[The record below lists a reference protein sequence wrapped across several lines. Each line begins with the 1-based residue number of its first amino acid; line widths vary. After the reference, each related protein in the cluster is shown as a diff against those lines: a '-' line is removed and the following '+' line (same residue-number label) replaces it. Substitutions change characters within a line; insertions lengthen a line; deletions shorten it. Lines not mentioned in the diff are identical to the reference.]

1 MSVGDTLFII
11 VAAIVLAPIAVLALE
26 TLAALPPRRSSESP
40 QVPTAAR
47 AVVLIPAHNEAAGIG
62 ATIRAL
68 VPELAPQ
75 DRVVVIADNCTDG
88 TAAAARAAGAEVV
101 VRSDAERHGKG
112 YALEFGVRCLEGNH
126 PDVVIVFDADCR
138 FGRGSCRRLKDEVI
152 RSRSPV
158 QARYLLAETTRDP
171 CRQLSA
177 FAFLFKNLV
186 RPLGL
191 HRLRLPCLLTGTGM
205 AFPWHMIRDV
215 SLATDDI
222 VEDMKLSVELAIKGH
237 PPRFCPD
244 ACVEG
249 AAAPHKLAV
258 LEQRTRWEHGHVRTL
273 LTQGPRLVCSALC
286 GGRLHMLALALEL
299 SVPPLS
305 LLMLIWACA
314 LAATLTWWRL
324 GGTLAPAGVLL
335 ASGAVLVLTLLAAW
349 ARFARGLL
357 PLRSLLLTPW
367 YLLWKLPI
375 YVRLLRQPQRTWVR
389 TERAAAA
396 EPG

>member
-11 VAAIVLAPIAVLALE
+11 VAAIVLTPIAVLALE
-26 TLAALPPRRSSESP
+26 TLAALPRRRWP
-40 QVPTAAR
+40 KFPHVPTAAR

-68 VPELAPQ
+68 LPELAPQ
-75 DRVVVIADNCTDG
+75 DRVVVIADNCSDG
-88 TAAAARAAGAEVV
+88 TAAAAGAAGAEVV
-101 VRSDAERHGKG
+101 IRSDAERHGKG
-112 YALEFGVRCLEGNH
+112 YALEFGVRCLDANP
-126 PDVVIVFDADCR
+126 PDAVIVFDADCR
-138 FGRGSCRRLKDEVI
+138 FSRGSCRRLKEEVI
-152 RSRSPV
+152 RSRAPV
-158 QARYLLAETTRDP
+158 QGRYLFAEATRDP
-171 CRQLSA
+171 RRQLSA

-222 VEDMKLSVELAIKGH
+222 VEDMKLSVELAIKWH
-237 PPRFCPD
+237 APRFCPD

-249 AAAPHKLAV
+249 AAAPHNVAV

-273 LTQGPRLVCSALC
+273 LTQGPRLVWSALR
-286 GGRLHMLALALEL
+286 GGRPRMLALALEL

-305 LLMLIWACA
+305 LLMLVWACA

-324 GGTLAPAGVLL
+324 GGTVAPAGMLL
-335 ASGAVLVLTLLAAW
+335 AGGAMLSLTLFAAW

-357 PLRSLLLTPW
+357 PLRSLLLTPL
-367 YLLWKLPI
+367 YVLWKLPI

-389 TERAAAA
+389 TERAPAA
-396 EPG
+396 EPN

>member
-11 VAAIVLAPIAVLALE
+11 VAVIVLVPIAVVAVE
-26 TLAALPPRRSSESP
+26 TLAALPRRRSSQSP
-40 QVPTAAR
+40 HVPTAAR

-62 ATIRAL
+62 ATVRAL
-68 VPELAPQ
+68 LPELSPQ
-75 DRVVVIADNCTDG
+75 DRVVVIADNCSDG
-88 TAAAARAAGAEVV
+88 TAAAARAAGADVV
-101 VRSDAERHGKG
+101 VRNDAQRHGKG
-112 YALEFGVRCLEGNH
+112 YALEFGVRCLEANP

-138 FGRGSCRRLKDEVI
+138 FSRGSCRRLKEEAI
-152 RSRSPV
+152 RFRAPV
-158 QARYLLAETTRDP
+158 QARYVLAEADGDP
-171 CRQLSA
+171 RRQLSA
-177 FAFLFKNLV
+177 FAFLFKNFV

-205 AFPWHMIRDV
+205 AFPWRMIRDA
-215 SLATDDI
+215 SLGTGDI
-222 VEDMKLSVELAIKGH
+222 VEDMKLSVELAMNGH

-244 ACVEG
+244 PCVEG
-249 AAAPHKLAV
+249 AAAPHKEAV

-273 LTQGPRLVCSALC
+273 LTQGPRLVWSALRD
-286 GGRLHMLALALEL
+286 GRPRLLALALEL

-305 LLMLIWACA
+305 LLVLIWACA
-314 LAATLTWWRL
+314 LAGALTWWRL
-324 GGTLAPAGVLL
+324 GGALEPAGLLLAGGALLILTLA
-335 ASGAVLVLTLLAAW
+335 AAW

-357 PLRSLLLTPW
+357 PLRSLLLMPV
-367 YLLWKLPI
+367 YVFWKLPI